1 MRDKNIDEIIVN
13 SADFAF
19 LAPSF
24 EEGKIGSSYIF
35 SSNDQKLLRT
45 LMELLLSKFYCNNLV
60 NGKAC
65 FKCENCDKITNRTHI
80 DVTYFGAKEANI
92 KKDEIR
98 ILLENAITRPFES
111 KHKFLIIEHG
121 EYLSDVV
128 QNLLLKTLEEMP
140 KFVTIIILTQSLSKI
155 LPTIK
160 SRCQTYQ
167 IKPLLRQDLI
177 KILGSTERELHMAD
191 VADGVLSK
199 ALKFNESSA
208 VFEERYKF
216 AVNLLYNFT
225 SSAELGKNSAFLI
238 AQKGE
243 LKQTIEIIQSVFYL
257 ALKGKIQNT
266 TDVKILAKVIRICNN
281 CLELIEKNVL
291 SNIIIDKLLLGIL
304 KSKVGA

>member
-19 LAPSF
+19 LAPNF
-24 EEGKIGSSYIF
+24 EEGKIGASYIF
-35 SSNDQKLLRT
+35 ASSDQKLLKT
-45 LMELLLSKFYCNNLV
+45 LMELLLSKFYCNNLI
-60 NGKAC
+60 NDKAC
-65 FKCENCDKITNRTHI
+65 CRCENCDKITNRTHI
-80 DVTYFGAKEANI
+80 DVTYFGAKESNI

-121 EYLSDVV
+121 EFLSDIV
-128 QNLLLKTLEEMP
+128 QNLLLKTLEDMP

-199 ALKFNESSA
+199 ALEFNESSA
-208 VFEERYKF
+208 IFEERYKF
-216 AVNLLYNFT
+216 AVNLLHNFT
-225 SSAELGKNSAFLI
+225 SSADLGKKSAFLV

-243 LKQTIEIIQSVFYL
+243 LRQTIEIVQSVFYL

-291 SNIIIDKLLLGIL
+291 SSIIIDKLLLGIL